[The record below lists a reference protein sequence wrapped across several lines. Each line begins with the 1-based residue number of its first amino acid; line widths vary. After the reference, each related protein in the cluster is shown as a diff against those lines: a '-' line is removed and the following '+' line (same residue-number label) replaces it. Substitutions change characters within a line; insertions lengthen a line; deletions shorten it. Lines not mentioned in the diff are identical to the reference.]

1 MVIMSTSMH
10 IQGLLG
16 GPRRSNFSEY
26 AGEAQVDTWIS
37 YQMAQAIG
45 GSILFIAIIL
55 MVYIF
60 IQLTFFAPR
69 GVEEYPIAEEEED
82 AAPTPKLLENWVLW
96 IGITIAL
103 ILFAYTIPVIE
114 IINHSPPGSPPF
126 DWPIGR

>member
-1 MVIMSTSMH
+1 MLIMSTSMH

-26 AGEAQVDTWIS
+26 AGGAQVDTWIS

-69 GVEEYPIAEEEED
+69 GVQEYPIAEEEEN
-82 AAPTPKLLENWVLW
+82 AEPTPKLLKTGFLDCDYNCFDSFRLYNSSVR
-96 IGITIAL
+96 
-103 ILFAYTIPVIE
+103 
-114 IINHSPPGSPPF
+114 HSKTLTTRF
-126 DWPIGR
+126 TAI